1 MAMSQGERMA
11 RLQEETV
18 KYISRSKV
26 RDSSEI
32 THIRRAQASSTYI
45 PASVSDT
52 RNIGA
57 TVDTIGTNACNVT
70 IKGKATN
77 MEYIS
82 VLQSAEHNAICC
94 GNEPNS
100 VPGIYLP
107 TPCYNHNMPPFAQQD
122 ITNPSMVYVPP
133 CKAPENE
140 QYFPNIVDSTCVYDR
155 VITPSG

>member
-1 MAMSQGERMA
+1 MSQGERMA

-18 KYISRSKV
+18 KYIARTKV

-32 THIRRAQASSTYI
+32 THIRRAQASSVHI
-45 PASVSDT
+45 PDRVTDT

-57 TVDTIGTNACNVT
+57 TIDTIGTNACTVT
-70 IKGKATN
+70 IKGKGTN
-77 MEYIS
+77 MEYTS
-82 VLQSAEHNAICC
+82 VLRSAEHCAICPDNQTLTT
-94 GNEPNS
+94 GP
-100 VPGIYLP
+100 YLLP
-107 TPCYNHNMPPFAQQD
+107 TPCYDHNKPPFAQQD

-133 CKAPENE
+133 CKAPENG